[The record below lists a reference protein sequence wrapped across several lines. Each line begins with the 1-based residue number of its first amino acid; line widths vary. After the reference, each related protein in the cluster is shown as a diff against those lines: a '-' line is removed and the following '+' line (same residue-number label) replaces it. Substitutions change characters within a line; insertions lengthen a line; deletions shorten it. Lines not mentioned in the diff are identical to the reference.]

1 MVLKILDLR
10 EITLCPLLYC
20 ILTDV
25 SKGYIVFETL
35 VTIDKSVR
43 RKVPEKLKM
52 NFEINCG
59 KYSCSKIVPN
69 GEDVPLE
76 DR

>member
-1 MVLKILDLR
+1 MLLKILDLR

-35 VTIDKSVR
+35 VTINKSVR
-43 RKVPEKLKM
+43 RKVTKKLNL
-52 NFEINCG
+52 NFEFNCG
-59 KYSCSKIVPN
+59 KYSCSKMAAN
-69 GEDVPLE
+69 GLDVPLE